1 MLNLEEKSIYY
12 GSDIIYTWFI
22 NSIIIVVIIV
32 SIIDQLFVLIYLIKN
47 IVNPPRISI
56 FILITDDKLRWL
68 L

>member
-1 MLNLEEKSIYY
+1 MLNLEEKSIDY

-22 NSIIIVVIIV
+22 NSKIIVVIIV
-32 SIIDQLFVLIYLIKN
+32 SINDQLFVLIYLIKN